1 MSIPEF
7 EQMLH
12 AVLPSTGK
20 TSLTLTEVPRHEG
33 ELLVLLEKAVL
44 SGARSNTPLTEI
56 HLPKDAYPAMEAEF
70 GDIPVMDSGHADVI
84 RLFFEP

>member
-44 SGARSNTPLTEI
+44 SGERANTPLTEI
-56 HLPKDAYPAMEAEF
+56 HLSKEFYPDMDGEF
-70 GDIPVMDSGHADVI
+70 GDIPVVDSGDADII